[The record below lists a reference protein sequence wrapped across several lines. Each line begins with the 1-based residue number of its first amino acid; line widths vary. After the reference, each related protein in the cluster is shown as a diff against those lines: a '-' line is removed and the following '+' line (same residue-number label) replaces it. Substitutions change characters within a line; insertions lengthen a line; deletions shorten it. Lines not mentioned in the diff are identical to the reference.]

1 MGCITDFARH
11 ETRDFAARP
20 FDGVDALVLAQIMY
34 ERMPSAVAD
43 AETAT
48 TEAGANG
55 EPAAEAPAADSAD
68 SAAYADTADASSAA
82 TATIDVAEPPTAQAT
97 ATAAQDEN
105 RPHRL
110 ASAPD
115 TTTGE
120 SITIPT
126 LAQAE
131 ARYGSLRSRLRGF
144 SFRHPLVSLRSL
156 RTPPLPTLPFAQ
168 ISAALAPK
176 DFQLETGYAGLGDPQ
191 RTEEFFR
198 VLAANPRY
206 SSLGFGAYEELYDA
220 MQQLQ
225 FAAITVDLGSN
236 VTIDASGTAPATTN
250 AERTLA
256 VAFRGTDT
264 SLVGWKEDFNMASQ
278 YPIPAQQAAAN
289 YLCRVARL
297 WHGRIIII
305 GHSKG
310 GNLAEYAALAAP
322 EEVRDRI
329 DRVYA
334 LDSPGF
340 LPEMMGEH
348 TVEYRTVKGL
358 VEKIVPESSNVG
370 MIFEQMKQINEYAA
384 FTVVQ
389 SDVSSGIMQHFA
401 FTWQIGDDGH
411 FALAPEGLSTQARF
425 FNRSL
430 NEWVRSMTVEQR
442 RRVIDSMYEILQA
455 SGVNSIVDLPKSMPG
470 SLPAMLSTARN
481 LPAEDRNQMISAF
494 RQLTA
499 AAWGNLG
506 APKDEK

>member
-1 MGCITDFARH
+1 MGCITDFARN

-20 FDGVDALVLAQIMY
+20 FDGVDALILAQIMY
-34 ERMPSAVAD
+34 ERMPSAVAGTESTTPTKANANSNPATD
-43 AETAT
+43 AITADSTSNADTASSGAAAPATVATENPPIAPADAAT
-48 TEAGANG
+48 TPTENH
-55 EPAAEAPAADSAD
+55 DQL
-68 SAAYADTADASSAA
+68 ADTAD
-82 TATIDVAEPPTAQAT
+82 TATSEP
-97 ATAAQDEN
+97 
-105 RPHRL
+105 
-110 ASAPD
+110 
-115 TTTGE
+115 TTV
-120 SITIPT
+120 PT

-144 SFRHPLVSLRSL
+144 SFRHPLASLRSL
-156 RTPPLPTLPFAQ
+156 RTPPLPTLPFSQ
-168 ISAALAPK
+168 LSAALAPE

-198 VLAANPRY
+198 ILAANPRY

-220 MQQLQ
+220 VQQLQ

-256 VAFRGTDT
+256 VVFRGTDT

-278 YPIPAQQAAAN
+278 YPIPAQQAAAD

-297 WHGRIIII
+297 WRGRFIVI

-310 GNLAEYAALAAP
+310 GNLAEYAAVAAP
-322 EEVRDRI
+322 EEVRNRI

-340 LPEMMGEH
+340 LPEMMGERIA
-348 TVEYRTVKGL
+348 EYQTVKAL
-358 VEKIVPESSNVG
+358 VEKIVPESSTVG
-370 MIFEQMKQINEYAA
+370 MIFEQLKQINEYAA
-384 FTVVQ
+384 FTVVR
-389 SDVSSGIMQHFA
+389 SDASSGIMQHFA
-401 FTWQIGDDGH
+401 FTWQISDDGH
-411 FALAPEGLSTQARF
+411 FALAPERLSAQARF

-430 NEWVRSMTVEQR
+430 NEWVHGMTVEQR

-470 SLPAMLSTARN
+470 SLLTMLGTARN
-481 LPAEDRNQMISAF
+481 LPAEDRNQIAAAI
-494 RQLTA
+494 RQLTVA
-499 AAWGNLG
+499 VWGNLG